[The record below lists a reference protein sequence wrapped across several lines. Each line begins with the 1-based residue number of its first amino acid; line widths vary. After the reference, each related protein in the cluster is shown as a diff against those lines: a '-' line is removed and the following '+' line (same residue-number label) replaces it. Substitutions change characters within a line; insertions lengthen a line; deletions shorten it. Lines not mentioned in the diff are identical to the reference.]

1 MELRITKISTMCF
14 VLSCPT
20 LRHHKAIYKRML
32 QFPGEVQLYAQRVI
46 HRFFSSRVV
55 HQSVYHHILVLFGW
69 YFSITEW
76 YVSFCWVFRCTTRC
90 ADHCIWPVAV
100 IADEMTERVIRNI
113 AKSKMIFFFFFFSE
127 FVQKWDE
134 KKSKIDKLHYKIM
147 HVIWRDKI
155 QEGLFR
161 LVYQHW
167 PVVKNCH
174 KQHVHDQHIEAIE
187 VWYFNCGFACS
198 SDNDFFYTVIL

>member
-113 AKSKMIFFFFFFSE
+113 AKSKMIFFFFFFKFSVLLFYFLANSFKNE
-127 FVQKWDE
+127 M
-134 KKSKIDKLHYKIM
+134 KKK
-147 HVIWRDKI
+147 
-155 QEGLFR
+155 
-161 LVYQHW
+161 
-167 PVVKNCH
+167 VKSINCTI
-174 KQHVHDQHIEAIE
+174 KS
-187 VWYFNCGFACS
+187 C
-198 SDNDFFYTVIL
+198 T